1 MVPLRDSV
9 GFMDLTEQQQWV
21 IREWAMRTP
30 HVQEVRLFGSRA
42 RGNAPGRDI
51 DLAVTIGGDD
61 PGTVRGNYF
70 ALRPRW
76 QEELSSL
83 LEAKAHVS
91 LYNDPD
97 PSPVRGSCDECSLL
111 LFPTQ

>member
-1 MVPLRDSV
+1 MGHPRMGDA
-9 GFMDLTEQQQWV
+9 D
-21 IREWAMRTP
+21 TP
-30 HVQEVRLFGSRA
+30 RPRGSAGPGSRA